1 MKRRVRRQPKSAIAD
16 EADVRQAS
24 FADRLRI
31 LVGRSGSVL
40 ALAQAAEVSDSSVHL
55 WLGGSEPSREK
66 LVRLAD
72 AAGVTVE
79 WLAAGRG
86 PMRADLLPEGYALVR
101 RYKGESGVEYHGVD
115 FLALKKDWIQSLPG
129 SPIADALFLMEADG
143 DAMAPYIQS
152 GDLILINTSDRDLRD
167 GVWALM
173 APIAGLTEISLSGI
187 PRILL
192 RRIRAE
198 GGGNFRLFC
207 DNKDFESL
215 PGQTVRSAKRKGVVG
230 GDLVAIVSD
239 EKRIFGVIGRVIWKG
254 STVP

>member
-72 AAGVTVE
+72 AAGSRSIG
-79 WLAAGRG
+79 WRPAAVQCAPTSSRRIR
-86 PMRADLLPEGYALVR
+86 PVR

-143 DAMAPYIQS
+143 DAMARYIQS
-152 GDLILINTSDRDLRD
+152 GDLILMNTSDRDLRD

-173 APIAGLTEISLSGI
+173 ALIAGLTEISLSGI

-198 GGGNFRLFC
+198 GGG
-207 DNKDFESL
+207 KL
-215 PGQTVRSAKRKGVVG
+215 PA
-230 GDLVAIVSD
+230 
-239 EKRIFGVIGRVIWKG
+239 
-254 STVP
+254 VP